1 MVTDATSEDLRSDT
15 FALTAEQ
22 SFPSFRMYIGD
33 AEKLSII
40 GGIKSP
46 LKDRS
51 SFIGKAPCL
60 YVTETGSDSASQ
72 LEDYLLSIIF
82 LGT

>member
-1 MVTDATSEDLRSDT
+1 
-15 FALTAEQ
+15 
-22 SFPSFRMYIGD
+22 MYTGD

-51 SFIGKAPCL
+51 SFTGEAPCS
-60 YVTETGSDSASQ
+60 YVTETGSDSASAQ
-72 LEDYLLSIIF
+72 LEDYLLSVIL